1 MEELRS
7 DAKGLAF
14 MNLFAPLVLMVLVF
28 FSMSAFVPLRDGI
41 KVHVGFMSFAE
52 LIVYIPYFLMWFNFL
67 ESLKNSYEDNETMVT
82 AVKMGKAAML
92 VKIIAI
98 VVGILASLAVIFGN
112 GVFVGNVD
120 MDLIGIC
127 PSSKIVLFFRAISLV
142 SFILIAVMYLLF
154 SENTE
159 HKSSMKYITI
169 ALAALSVISAVTN
182 SRTES
187 SYLWGIV
194 MVGCQL
200 LEFLFL
206 YRIYKGFEFK
216 S

>member
-98 VVGILASLAVIFGN
+98 VVGAV
-112 GVFVGNVD
+112 
-120 MDLIGIC
+120 
-127 PSSKIVLFFRAISLV
+127 
-142 SFILIAVMYLLF
+142 
-154 SENTE
+154 
-159 HKSSMKYITI
+159 
-169 ALAALSVISAVTN
+169 LSVVITKFFITPKYQATSTIYIL
-182 SRTES
+182 SK
-187 SYLWGIV
+187 YLHFDRLNI
-194 MVGCQL
+194 L
-200 LEFLFL
+200 
-206 YRIYKGFEFK
+206 